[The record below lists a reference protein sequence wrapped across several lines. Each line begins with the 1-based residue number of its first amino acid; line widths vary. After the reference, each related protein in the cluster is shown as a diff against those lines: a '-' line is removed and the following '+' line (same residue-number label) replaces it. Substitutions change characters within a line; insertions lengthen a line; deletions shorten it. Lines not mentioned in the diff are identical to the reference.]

1 VRRLD
6 PRIENTQSEIPRS
19 ALDRTVQGPAPSKV
33 TSYPRKRGSNFPDA
47 EVDPRFRGGDEC
59 NDFHHYGWAAGPCTL
74 GMTAWRGSSAAYK
87 ARRCG
92 RYRPVLS
99 NSVGK
104 PKGLQF
110 VLQRSKKKTC

>member
-1 VRRLD
+1 MAGVEGVRRLD

-19 ALDRTVQGPAPSKV
+19 APSKV

-59 NDFHHYGWAAGPCTL
+59 HDFHHYGWAAGPLTL
-74 GMTAWRGSSAAYK
+74 GMTVWKGFSATCK
-87 ARRCG
+87 ARSCR
-92 RYRPVLS
+92 RYHAVLS
-99 NSVGK
+99 DSVDK